1 MSIDRNPRVSARKL
15 GVVGIAAVCVAAFIV
30 VTGVASREKSSAE
43 LRTWTD
49 EQAIP
54 SVAVMHP
61 DARPLSPTLE
71 LPGRLEAYSRAPIYA
86 RVSGYVKNWKAD
98 IGAQVKTGQLL
109 AQIDA
114 PDLDQQLLQARADLV
129 SLQASA
135 ELSAATLERRKTLL
149 SSNFVSHQ
157 EIDER
162 TADLANKRAAVKA
175 GQANVDRLEALS
187 GYKNITA
194 PFDGVV
200 TARNTD
206 VGALINAGASTGP
219 AMFVVSDIRK
229 LRVYVNAP
237 QNYVP
242 SIRVGGSAKVSVP
255 GYDDETF
262 PATVESSSHSVDAST
277 GTTRIQLTLDNP
289 KHRLMPGSYA
299 TVRLDLVRDKAPL
312 YIPASA
318 LLFNSKGLR
327 VATVDGDS
335 RIRFKTV
342 TIARDLGKEIEL
354 GSGLSAG
361 DRVIVAPPDGMVDG
375 DRVRVAGADK
385 DSKPEKVSAKEDV
398 KG

>member
-1 MSIDRNPRVSARKL
+1 MPTDQPPRVSPKKL

-49 EQAIP
+49 EQAVP
-54 SVAVMHP
+54 SVAVMRP
-61 DARPLSPTLE
+61 DSRPLSPTLE

-86 RVSGYVKNWKAD
+86 RVSGYLNNWKAD
-98 IGAQVKTGQLL
+98 IGAQVKAGQLL

-114 PDLDQQLLQARADLV
+114 PDLDQQLLQARADLL
-129 SLQASA
+129 SAQASA
-135 ELSAATLERRKTLL
+135 DLSAATLERRKTLL

-206 VGALINAGASTGP
+206 VGALISAGASTGP

-229 LRVYVNAP
+229 LRVYVNVP

-255 GYDDETF
+255 GYGDETF
-262 PATVESSSHSVDAST
+262 PATVDSSSHSVDANT

-289 KHRLMPGSYA
+289 QRRLMPGSYA

-318 LLFNSKGLR
+318 LLFNSHGLR

-354 GSGLSAG
+354 GSGLATD
-361 DRVIVAPPDGMVDG
+361 DRVIVAPPDGLVDG
-375 DRVRVAGADK
+375 DRVRVAGAGK
-385 DSKPEKVSAKEDV
+385 DAKPEKVSAKEDG